1 MHGNV
6 LGGRTSQC
14 KAPGVERLGG
24 VQSTAR
30 DQTGLE
36 NRMGRGVMMRLG
48 EQGPDRGGPG
58 GPGRSLEVTLSTVGS
73 KGRVFDGEV
82 ICSDLCVEKVTQGG
96 RESG

>member
-14 KAPGVERLGG
+14 KAPEVERLGG

-36 NRMGRGVMMRLG
+36 RRVMMRLG

-73 KGRVFDGEV
+73 KGRVFAGEV

>member
-14 KAPGVERLGG
+14 KAPEVEGLGG

-36 NRMGRGVMMRLG
+36 RRVMMRLG

-73 KGRVFDGEV
+73 KGRVFA
-82 ICSDLCVEKVTQGG
+82 GG
-96 RESG
+96 GDML

>member
-14 KAPGVERLGG
+14 KAPEVEGLGG

-36 NRMGRGVMMRLG
+36 RRVMMRPG

-58 GPGRSLEVTLSTVGS
+58 GPGRSLEVTLRAVGS
-73 KGRVFDGEV
+73 KGRVFAGEV